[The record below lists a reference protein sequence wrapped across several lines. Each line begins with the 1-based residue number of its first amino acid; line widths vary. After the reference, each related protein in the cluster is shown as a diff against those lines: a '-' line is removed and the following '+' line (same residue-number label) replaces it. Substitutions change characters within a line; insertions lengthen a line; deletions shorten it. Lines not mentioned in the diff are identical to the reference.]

1 MRLLRRG
8 GEISPG
14 LARSAL
20 GQASSNGAG
29 GGSAVSTGGTVGGL
43 GRRSDDNRSGGSASL
58 DRAWARSRSFRD
70 VDENIRLRFG
80 FEAGGGGSGCI
91 GSGIG

>member
-1 MRLLRRG
+1 MRLLRRC

-20 GQASSNGAG
+20 GQASSNA

-43 GRRSDDNRSGGSASL
+43 ERRSGDNRSGGSVSL
-58 DRAWARSRSFRD
+58 DRVWARSRSFRD
-70 VDENIRLRFG
+70 VDENIKLRFD
-80 FEAGGGGSGCI
+80 FDGGGGSGCI